1 MKLFQD
7 FIQTFR
13 PPSVEELAVRELQ
26 DARRKLLEAQSGR
39 DYAEA
44 MCAYHAARIERLDAQ
59 VNGGV
64 AKVGV

>member
-7 FIQTFR
+7 FMQTFR

-26 DARRKLLEAQSGR
+26 EARRKLLEAQSGR
-39 DYAEA
+39 EFAEA
-44 MCAYHAARIERLDAQ
+44 MCSYHAARIERLEGQ

-64 AKVGV
+64 SKAGV